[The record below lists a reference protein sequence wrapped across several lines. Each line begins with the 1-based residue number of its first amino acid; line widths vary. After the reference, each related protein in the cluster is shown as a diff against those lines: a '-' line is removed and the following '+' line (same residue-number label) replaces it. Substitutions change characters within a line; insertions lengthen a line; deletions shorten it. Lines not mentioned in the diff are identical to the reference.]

1 MKANFKI
8 LTACLVIS
16 CMFIAGAYAADNP
29 ADTAKSPKPPANITE
44 KLVMD
49 WPKDGKWDG
58 GLAYSGKSTT
68 MELYYPEGQSD
79 ASWSEM
85 GSIEIVYNKINAN
98 LPGLA
103 RSIFLGTQKACPDA
117 TWDYIYKS
125 RQTDDHPTVI
135 YFIKCPAFTSGESAQ
150 YQIWRLISG
159 KTALFNIQYSF
170 KGDEIPE
177 AQKEKIIEAIKNARI
192 ETEVKENP

>member
-58 GLAYSGKSTT
+58 GMVYSGKSTT
-68 MELYYPEGQSD
+68 RLGITTLSPRATSNSKVRSSCWKSGRRQKASRGAP
-79 ASWSEM
+79 ASWCKKFS
-85 GSIEIVYNKINAN
+85 
-98 LPGLA
+98 
-103 RSIFLGTQKACPDA
+103 
-117 TWDYIYKS
+117 W
-125 RQTDDHPTVI
+125 
-135 YFIKCPAFTSGESAQ
+135 
-150 YQIWRLISG
+150 IS
-159 KTALFNIQYSF
+159 
-170 KGDEIPE
+170 
-177 AQKEKIIEAIKNARI
+177 
-192 ETEVKENP
+192 